1 MVRDSSN
8 VLHEGNAVLGAFVS
22 HYEQFLGLEGAST
35 PLDDQG
41 LFTRVLANHKA
52 EFMVRE
58 VSDSEIKDA
67 LFSMGDDK
75 APMPDG
81 FTAAFFKNKIIAN
94 HIKVDLGD
102 LSGLWFVFLL
112 HPILF
117 VLMETCMAG
126 LMRRCKLEGLSSII
140 IFVSTYDLFLFAKGH
155 PNSVRVLID
164 ALEEFKNVSGLVPS
178 IPKST
183 AFFCNVPNALKASIL
198 SVPLISSRLLY
209 RDCKVLVEKLKSR
222 VNDWRNKFLSLAG
235 RLQLVRSILSSMHIY
250 WASVFIFPVRII
262 HELEQLM
269 RGFLWCQGEMK
280 KGKAKVAWEAV
291 YLPHREG
298 GLGIRRLDDFN
309 VALMTTH
316 VWCIL
321 INKESLWVQW
331 IYSYKLKG
339 RSFWDVP
346 CLGDVSWGWRKL
358 LQIRTRI

>member
-22 HYEQFLGLEGAST
+22 YYEQFLGLEGAST

-58 VSDSEIKDA
+58 VSDREIKDA

-81 FTAAFFKNKIIAN
+81 FTAAFFKKFGFHLTMVEWIM
-94 HIKVDLGD
+94 V
-102 LSGLWFVFLL
+102 
-112 HPILF
+112 
-117 VLMETCMAG
+117 C
-126 LMRRCKLEGLSSII
+126 
-140 IFVSTYDLFLFAKGH
+140 VSTTSYSVCINEDMYGWFNDDLFLFARGH

-250 WASVFIFPVRII
+250 WASVFIFPV
-262 HELEQLM
+262 
-269 RGFLWCQGEMK
+269 
-280 KGKAKVAWEAV
+280 
-291 YLPHREG
+291 
-298 GLGIRRLDDFN
+298 
-309 VALMTTH
+309 
-316 VWCIL
+316 
-321 INKESLWVQW
+321 
-331 IYSYKLKG
+331 
-339 RSFWDVP
+339 
-346 CLGDVSWGWRKL
+346 
-358 LQIRTRI
+358 